1 MGQKHIFEV
10 IWDYSILTFIKN
22 LKQASLKM
30 STACS
35 SWRFLNIGVV
45 CELYLALDMNLIA
58 FFCNVLMR
66 GPTLKPHAVIP

>member
-10 IWDYSILTFIKN
+10 IWDYSILTF
-22 LKQASLKM
+22 
-30 STACS
+30 ACS

-58 FFCNVLMR
+58 FFAMFLCVVQHWNPMLLFHKL
-66 GPTLKPHAVIP
+66 GDIEI